1 MRGTPGNAQAPAN
14 AQRVIVNL
22 SHASLAAQFSEQMAI
37 AVIPIVAVVALGASA
52 QQSATL
58 QAVNTLPFLLLSLPA
73 GLVADRSRRKP
84 LMIATELLRAAAL
97 FVLFALFHARVL
109 SLVTLGTLGFAIATG
124 TVVFSVAAPSLVAA
138 MVETGDLLTAN
149 RRLEI
154 ARSIAYTAGPAVGG
168 VFAGWASGVFAFLAA
183 FALSLAS
190 AWCLAR
196 LPAETPR
203 PRARRALVHE
213 LFDGVQFIARSTHLR
228 PIVATAFVF
237 NTSWYLLLAVF
248 AWYAIHRLAFAPPAV
263 GVALGVY
270 GFGMVG
276 GAFLYQAIAK
286 RLVFGRQILLGPMSA
301 ALASVLMASTVFTH
315 SRATVFLAF
324 FLFGFGPIVW
334 TISTTAL
341 RQVVTPRD
349 LIARVSSVIMMATF
363 GARPL
368 GAMLGAFLSTRFGMT
383 SCLVGAA
390 CGFAAQLAIIVLSA
404 PARLRSIES
413 LEAARAGPRDA
424 ASAMRL
430 ATGNRQE

>member
-1 MRGTPGNAQAPAN
+1 MGNAKPL
-14 AQRVIVNL
+14 RVVVNL

-52 QQSATL
+52 QQSAAL

-84 LMIATELLRAAAL
+84 LMIATELLRATAL
-97 FVLFALFHARVL
+97 FVLFALFHARML
-109 SLVTLGTLGFAIATG
+109 SLTTLGTFGFAIATG
-124 TVVFSVAAPSLVAA
+124 TVVFSVTAPSLVAA
-138 MVETGDLLTAN
+138 MVETGDLLSAN

-154 ARSIAYTAGPAVGG
+154 ARSIAYTAGPSVGG
-168 VFAGWASGVFAFLAA
+168 IFAGWASGVFAFLAA
-183 FALSLAS
+183 FVLSLAS
-190 AWCLAR
+190 AWFLTR
-196 LPAETPR
+196 LPAEARR
-203 PRARRALVHE
+203 PRSRRALVHE
-213 LFDGVQFIARSTHLR
+213 LFDGVQFIARSRHLR

-248 AWYAIHRLAFAPPAV
+248 AWYAIHRLAFAPTAV
-263 GVALGVY
+263 GAALGVY

-276 GAFLYQAIAK
+276 GAFLYKIIAK
-286 RLVFGRQILLGPMSA
+286 RLAFGRQILLGPMSA
-301 ALASVLMASTVFTH
+301 ALASVLMASTAVTH

-334 TISTTAL
+334 TISTTSL
-341 RQVVTPRD
+341 RQVVTPHH

-368 GAMLGAFLSTRFGMT
+368 GALLGAWLSTRLGMS

-390 CGFAAQLAIIVLSA
+390 CGFALQLAIILFSS
-404 PARLRSIES
+404 PARLRSIEC
-413 LEAARAGPRDA
+413 LETQVETHDAPAQMRVAAESR
-424 ASAMRL
+424 S
-430 ATGNRQE
+430 E

>member
-248 AWYAIHRLAFAPPAV
+248 AWYAIHRLAFAPSAV

-413 LEAARAGPRDA
+413 LEAARAGQRDA

>member
-1 MRGTPGNAQAPAN
+1 MGNAKPASSAN
-14 AQRVIVNL
+14 PLRVVVNL

-37 AVIPIVAVVALGASA
+37 AVMPIVAVVALGASA

-58 QAVNTLPFLLLSLPA
+58 QAINTLPFLLLSLPA

-109 SLVTLGTLGFAIATG
+109 SLFTLGTLGFAIATG
-124 TVVFSVAAPSLVAA
+124 TVVFSVTAPSLVAA

-154 ARSIAYTAGPAVGG
+154 ARSIAYTAGPSLGG
-168 VFAGWASGVFAFLAA
+168 IFAGWASGVFAFLAA
-183 FALSLAS
+183 FGLSLAS
-190 AWCLAR
+190 VWFLAR
-196 LPAETPR
+196 LPAEAPR
-203 PRARRALVHE
+203 PRSRRALAQE

-248 AWYAIHRLAFAPPAV
+248 AWYAIHRLAFAPSAV

-270 GFGMVG
+270 GAGMVG
-276 GAFLYQAIAK
+276 GAFLYKIIAK
-286 RLVFGRQILLGPMSA
+286 RLVFGRQILLGPASA
-301 ALASVLMASTVFTH
+301 ALASLLMASTVFTH
-315 SRATVFLAF
+315 SRASVFVAF

-341 RQVVTPRD
+341 RQVVTPND

-368 GAMLGAFLSTRFGMT
+368 GALLAACLSTRFGMT
-383 SCLVGAA
+383 GCLLSAA
-390 CGFAAQLAIIVLSA
+390 CGFAIQLAIILLSA
-404 PARLRSIES
+404 PARLRSIEC
-413 LEAARAGPRDA
+413 LEAGTGEREARA
-424 ASAMRL
+424 SLRL
-430 ATGNRQE
+430 VAESRSE